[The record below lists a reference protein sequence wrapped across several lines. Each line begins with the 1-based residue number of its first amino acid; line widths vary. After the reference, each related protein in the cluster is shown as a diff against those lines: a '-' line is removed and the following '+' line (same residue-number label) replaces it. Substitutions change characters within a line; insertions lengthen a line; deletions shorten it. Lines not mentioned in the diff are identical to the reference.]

1 MASNPQDT
9 QTAVGTKPSRPCF
22 GDIRAFVATLCL
34 ILSANSIGNAYLISM
49 LSTLEKRFSLRTTE
63 LGLIASGF
71 EIGNLLVILL
81 VSYFGGKGHRPRL
94 IGCGGIVMALGS
106 LLCAL
111 PEFVSHQYDYQK
123 VKISTSRDTCSVG
136 KSAVEKDAETGSCEE
151 TRSTNTLYL
160 LVVIAQV
167 LVGIGASSVQPLG
180 VSYMDDHVKRKDS
193 SLYLGIILTTT
204 LFGPLLGFLMGAMFT
219 KVYVDAIFIDT
230 EKLDITT
237 DDPRWIGAWW
247 AGFLVC
253 AALLFFSS
261 LLMFGFPRAMPLKH
275 YPETRLS
282 KLLLPSMGPQQPGN
296 PVSEHNRP
304 KENRESQA
312 CCHHSIAILNVT
324 KQLFKNPVFTCIVLA
339 ACMGLAA
346 IGGMSAFLGKYLES
360 QFGLNASYANQL
372 IGIAAIPCVCL
383 GMLLGG
389 YLVKKYN
396 LTPVGIVKLGM
407 TANILCSAAF
417 VFLLFLGCETG
428 PVAGVTAGYSNG
440 SEWKLPRNLTARCNE
455 GCQCNFET
463 LNPICG
469 SDGTTYLSPCFAGCI
484 DAVIVSSRNG
494 CGCRLE
500 FSFSIQVI
508 RLIFLCLHGF
518 PMGVSVSSHHKN
530 WSLCDYLLPYH
541 FILNTVNQRLS
552 TLLRNTSVCSF
563 RAVPPHFK
571 SYALG
576 IQFLL
581 LRVLAFIPMPLV
593 FGAAIDST
601 CLVWSESCGKRRTCS
616 VYNNET
622 YRYLYFSICVGLKT
636 AAFILMTMAGQCI
649 KSNPKKYL
657 QGDEDSTEKLTPTEL
672 FASTLGLDTVG
683 GTKSAAARTTFIYHL
698 GDNEMCENIESV
710 L

>member
-1 MASNPQDT
+1 MANNPQDT
-9 QTAVGTKPSRPCF
+9 RTKQPSRSCF

-94 IGCGGIVMALGS
+94 IGCGGIIMALGS

-123 VKISTSRDTCSVG
+123 VKISTSRDTCSTG
-136 KSAVEKDAETGSCEE
+136 KPSMEKEDEMESCMETQS
-151 TRSTNTLYL
+151 SNMMYVL
-160 LVVIAQV
+160 LVIAQV
-167 LVGIGASSVQPLG
+167 LIGVGASSVQPLG
-180 VSYMDDHVKRKDS
+180 VSYMDDHVKKKDS

-204 LFGPLLGFLMGAMFT
+204 LFGPLLGFLMGAIFT

-230 EKLDITT
+230 EKLNITSE
-237 DDPRWIGAWW
+237 DPRWMGAWW

-261 LLMFGFPRAMPLKH
+261 LFMFGFPRVMPLKNC
-275 YPETRLS
+275 TKSKLS
-282 KLLLPSMGPQQPGN
+282 KLLLPSKAIKEQGK
-296 PVSEHNRP
+296 PVTENNRQ
-304 KENRESQA
+304 KETRKSQI
-312 CCHHSIAILNVT
+312 CCHHFVAILSVT
-324 KQLFKNPVFTCIVLA
+324 KQLFQNPVFTCIVLA

-360 QFGLNASYANQL
+360 QFGLNTSSANQL
-372 IGIAAIPCVCL
+372 IGVAAIPCVCL

-389 YLVKKYN
+389 YLVKKCN
-396 LTPVGIVKLGM
+396 LSPVGIVKLGM
-407 TANILCSAAF
+407 TANVLCSAAF

-428 PVAGVTAGYSNG
+428 PVAGVTADYING
-440 SEWKLPRNLTARCNE
+440 TEWNFPRNLSAWCNE
-455 GCQCNFET
+455 GCGCSFET
-463 LNPICG
+463 LIPICG
-469 SDGTTYLSPCFAGCI
+469 ADGITYLSPCFAGCTDNNLTSCACI
-484 DAVIVSSRNG
+484 NTGVAVSKAAIPGQCPSSG
-494 CGCRLE
+494 CQGTFHVFFAVFCAGC
-500 FSFSIQVI
+500 FIGSMGHTPTVVI
-508 RLIFLCLHGF
+508 LI
-518 PMGVSVSSHHKN
+518 
-530 WSLCDYLLPYH
+530 
-541 FILNTVNQRLS
+541 
-552 TLLRNTSVCSF
+552 
-563 RAVPPHFK
+563 RAVNPLFK

-581 LRVLAFIPMPLV
+581 LRVLVFIPMPLV
-593 FGAAIDST
+593 FGAAIDSA
-601 CLVWSESCGKRRTCS
+601 CLVWSESCGKRTTCS
-616 VYNNET
+616 MYNNDT
-622 YRYLYFSICVGLKT
+622 YRYLYFSVSVGLKT
-636 AAFILMTMAGQCI
+636 AAFILMTMTWHCI
-649 KSNPKKYL
+649 KSNPKKHL

-672 FASTLGLDTVG
+672 FASTLTLDTAG
-683 GTKSAAARTTFIYHL
+683 TTKSATAITTFIYHL

>member
-1 MASNPQDT
+1 MANNPQDT
-9 QTAVGTKPSRPCF
+9 QTKKTSRSCF

-94 IGCGGIVMALGS
+94 IGCGGIIMALGS

-123 VKISTSRDTCSVG
+123 VKISASRDTCSTG
-136 KSAVEKDAETGSCEE
+136 KPSMEKEDEMESCMETQ
-151 TRSTNTLYL
+151 STNMMYVL
-160 LVVIAQV
+160 LVIAQV
-167 LVGIGASSVQPLG
+167 LIGVGAASVQPLG
-180 VSYMDDHVKRKDS
+180 VSYMDDHVKKKDS

-204 LFGPLLGFLMGAMFT
+204 LFGPLLGFLMGALFT

-230 EKLDITT
+230 EKLNISTE
-237 DDPRWIGAWW
+237 DPRWMGAWW

-261 LLMFGFPRAMPLKH
+261 LFMFGFPRVMPLKNCT
-275 YPETRLS
+275 ESKLS
-282 KLLLPSMGPQQPGN
+282 KLLLPSKAIKEQGK
-296 PVSEHNRP
+296 PVTENNRQ
-304 KENRESQA
+304 KETRKSQT
-312 CCHHSIAILNVT
+312 CCHHFVAMLNVT
-324 KQLFKNPVFTCIVLA
+324 KQLFQNPVFTCVVLA

-360 QFGLNASYANQL
+360 QFGLNTSSANQL
-372 IGIAAIPCVCL
+372 IGVAAIPCVCL

-389 YLVKKYN
+389 YLVKTCN
-396 LTPVGIVKLGM
+396 LSSVGIVTLGM
-407 TANILCSAAF
+407 SANVLCSAAF

-428 PVAGVTAGYSNG
+428 PVAGVTADYING
-440 SEWKLPRNLTARCNE
+440 TEWNFPRNLSAWCNE
-455 GCQCNFET
+455 GCGCSFET
-463 LNPICG
+463 LIPICG
-469 SDGTTYLSPCFAGCI
+469 ADGITYLSPCFAGCTDNVRRI
-484 DAVIVSSRNG
+484 VICNMFSHDKAVNP
-494 CGCRLE
+494 L
-500 FSFSIQVI
+500 
-508 RLIFLCLHGF
+508 
-518 PMGVSVSSHHKN
+518 
-530 WSLCDYLLPYH
+530 
-541 FILNTVNQRLS
+541 
-552 TLLRNTSVCSF
+552 
-563 RAVPPHFK
+563 FK

-581 LRVLAFIPMPLV
+581 LRVLVFIPMPLV

-601 CLVWSESCGKRRTCS
+601 CLVWSESCGKRTTCS
-616 VYNNET
+616 VYNNDT
-622 YRYLYFSICVGLKT
+622 YRYLYFSVSVGLKT
-636 AAFILMTMAGQCI
+636 AAFILMAMTWHCI
-649 KSNPKKYL
+649 KSNPKKHL

-672 FASTLGLDTVG
+672 FASALTLDTAG
-683 GTKSAAARTTFIYHL
+683 TTKSSTARITFIYHL

>member
-230 EKLDITT
+230 EKLNITT

-296 PVSEHNRP
+296 PVSEQNRP

-428 PVAGVTAGYSNG
+428 PVAGVTADYSNG

-484 DAVIVSSRNG
+484 DANFTSCACIHSGVALHSTAIPGQCPSSGCQSTFHVFFTVFCAGCFIGAMGHTPTVVI
-494 CGCRLE
+494 
-500 FSFSIQVI
+500 
-508 RLIFLCLHGF
+508 LI
-518 PMGVSVSSHHKN
+518 
-530 WSLCDYLLPYH
+530 
-541 FILNTVNQRLS
+541 
-552 TLLRNTSVCSF
+552 
-563 RAVPPHFK
+563 RAVHPHLK

-672 FASTLGLDTVG
+672 FASTLALDTVG
-683 GTKSAAARTTFIYHL
+683 ATKSAAARTTFIYHL

>member
-1 MASNPQDT
+1 MANNLQEN
-9 QTAVGTKPSRPCF
+9 QTTKVQKKQSKSCF

-94 IGCGGIVMALGS
+94 IGCGGIIMALGS

-123 VKISTSRDTCSVG
+123 VKISTSRDTCSIG
-136 KSAVEKDAETGSCEE
+136 KPPTDQNSAMESCEE
-151 TRSTNTLYL
+151 TQSTNMMYMLM
-160 LVVIAQV
+160 VVAQV
-167 LVGIGASSVQPLG
+167 LIGIGASSVQPLG
-180 VSYMDDHVKRKDS
+180 VSYMDDHVKKKDS
-193 SLYLGIILTTT
+193 SLYL
-204 LFGPLLGFLMGAMFT
+204 
-219 KVYVDAIFIDT
+219 
-230 EKLDITT
+230 EKLNITT

-253 AALLFFSS
+253 AVLLFFTS
-261 LLMFGFPRAMPLKH
+261 LIMFGFPRSMPLKNF
-275 YPETRLS
+275 PENKLS
-282 KLLLPSMGPQQPGN
+282 KLLLP
-296 PVSEHNRP
+296 VKEP
-304 KENRESQA
+304 KEQGKNIPDGNREQEKKEKQV
-312 CCHHSIAILNVT
+312 CCHHFLAILSVT
-324 KQLFKNPVFTCIVLA
+324 KQLLQNPVFACIVLA

-360 QFGLNASYANQL
+360 QFGLNTAYANQL
-372 IGIAAIPCVCL
+372 IGVAAIPCVCL
-383 GMLLGG
+383 GMFLGG
-389 YLVKKYN
+389 YLVKKCN

-407 TANILCSAAF
+407 AANMLCSAAF

-428 PVAGVTAGYSNG
+428 PVAGLTSGYMNRTD
-440 SEWKLPRNLTARCNE
+440 WDFPKNLTSWCNE
-455 GCQCNFET
+455 ECGCTLET

-469 SDGTTYLSPCFAGCI
+469 SDGITYMSPCFAGCI
-484 DAVIVSSRNG
+484 DTNFTSCACINTGSPIGAAAVPGQCPSSG
-494 CGCRLE
+494 CQGTFHVFFAVFCTGC
-500 FSFSIQVI
+500 FIGAMGHTPTVVI
-508 RLIFLCLHGF
+508 LI
-518 PMGVSVSSHHKN
+518 
-530 WSLCDYLLPYH
+530 
-541 FILNTVNQRLS
+541 
-552 TLLRNTSVCSF
+552 
-563 RAVPPHFK
+563 RAVNPIFK

-601 CLVWSESCGKRRTCS
+601 CLAWSESCGKRRTCS
-616 VYNNET
+616 LYNNDS
-622 YRYLYFSICVGLKT
+622 YRYLYFSISVGLKT
-636 AAFILMTMAGQCI
+636 AALILMTIVWHCI

-657 QGDEDSTEKLTPTEL
+657 HGDEDSTEKLTPTEL
-672 FASTLGLDTVG
+672 FASTLTLETA
-683 GTKSAAARTTFIYHL
+683 GTAKSAAARTTFIYHL